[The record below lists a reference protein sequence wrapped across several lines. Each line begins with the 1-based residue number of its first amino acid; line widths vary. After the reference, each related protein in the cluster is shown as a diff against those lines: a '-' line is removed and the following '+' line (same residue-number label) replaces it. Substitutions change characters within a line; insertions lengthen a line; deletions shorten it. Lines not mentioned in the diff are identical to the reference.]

1 MIVYL
6 DTSSLVRV
14 YVDEEGSRGVVE
26 LIDKSMAAATS
37 MVAYAES
44 RAAFAR
50 RMREGAFTKTGYKK
64 LVLSFE
70 RDWINYVQVKVTQE
84 LIQLAGNLAEKHA
97 LRDFDAIHLASA
109 AMLTKSGVPI
119 VFSCHDEK
127 LQRASSLEKLA
138 QPERDVRETR
148 VRR

>member
-6 DTSSLVRV
+6 DTSSLVKI
-14 YVDEEGSRGVVE
+14 YVEEEGSLGIVE
-26 LIDKSMAAATS
+26 LVDRSMAAATS

-50 RMREGAFTKTGYKK
+50 RMREGAFTKTGYRN

-84 LIQLAGNLAEKHA
+84 LIQLAGSLAEKHA
-97 LRDFDAIHLASA
+97 LSGFDAIHLASA
-109 AMLTKSGVPI
+109 VTLMKSGMPI
-119 VFSCHDEK
+119 VFSCYDEK
-127 LQRASSLEKLA
+127 LQKASSLEKLN
-138 QPERDVRETR
+138 QPV
-148 VRR
+148 